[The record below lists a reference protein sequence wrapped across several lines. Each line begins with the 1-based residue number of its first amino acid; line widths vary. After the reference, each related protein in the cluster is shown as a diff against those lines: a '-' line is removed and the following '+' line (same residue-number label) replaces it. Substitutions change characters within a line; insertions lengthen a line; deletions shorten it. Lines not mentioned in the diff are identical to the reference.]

1 MNFPLLKQSTDR
13 TSDPYFVLRRL
24 VFDRTCY
31 DAGRNNE
38 CYFIFFAEA
47 GYYERLIHK
56 FRKADED
63 IIRRWVGKD
72 GCARMDEMEREL
84 SVRYDL
90 QKELQFPF
98 GKDYGWGFRY
108 AHKSKPLCWLF
119 FEKGA
124 VTVTVSLPDGVLP
137 GKEERIDSLL
147 PKTKELWENRYP
159 CGKCAMIHTVSRARR
174 K

>member
-1 MNFPLLKQSTDR
+1 
-13 TSDPYFVLRRL
+13 
-24 VFDRTCY
+24 
-31 DAGRNNE
+31 
-38 CYFIFFAEA
+38 
-47 GYYERLIHK
+47 
-56 FRKADED
+56 
-63 IIRRWVGKD
+63 
-72 GCARMDEMEREL
+72 MDEMEREL

-90 QKELQFPF
+90 KKELQFPF

-137 GKEERIDSLL
+137 GKEGRIETML

-159 CGKCAMIHTVSRARR
+159 CGKCGGWIHYRVQSEEELKDVLALIAIRCPV
-174 K
+174 KKKQLLN